1 VVDCCVVIEAPD
13 VLEELASWPAE
24 PLESRFELEDVLIES
39 DLAGT
44 SAAGGRI
51 TGCRLSG
58 VSLAGARLRSLR
70 LVDVVLS
77 DCDLSNADLTGAS
90 LNRVRFERCRMTGL
104 VGVSWEASQVVLRGC
119 KLDLASF
126 HRGVFRGVEFEDCV
140 LDDADLAASWLRETR
155 FASSRL
161 VRVGIDDARLSGV
174 DFRGSVLEPA
184 GDLTALRGAVID
196 ALQLVEL
203 APLLARGLG
212 IDVR

>member
-1 VVDCCVVIEAPD
+1 MLAPWAA
-13 VLEELASWPAE
+13 V
-24 PLESRFELEDVLIES
+24 PLEPRFELEDVLIEA
-39 DLAGT
+39 DLSGA
-44 SAAGGRI
+44 SAAGGRL

-58 VSLAGARLRSLR
+58 VSLARARLRSLR

-77 DCDLSNADLTGAS
+77 DCDLSNADLTGAT
-90 LNRVRFERCRMTGL
+90 LRRARFERCRMTGL
-104 VGVSWEASQVVLRGC
+104 VGASWEATQVALRGC
-119 KLDLASF
+119 KLDLVSF

-161 VRVGIDDARLSGV
+161 RRVAIDDARLAGV

-184 GDLTALRGAVID
+184 GDVTALRGAVID

-212 IDVR
+212 IEVR